1 MNYRGNSS
9 QERFVLDI
17 TDYKKN
23 GYYVEL
29 GAFHSQQGSN
39 TFYLEKDYDWHGV
52 SFEITEERK
61 NEFNSNRKNPCMGDA
76 LKFDYRSYFQMN
88 HFPKQIDYLQIDI
101 DHGYN
106 GSMRPFDTHT
116 SLHGLISIPLT
127 EYRFTTITFERDS
140 NMYWKNT
147 VIRDIQREILDSF
160 GYTLIARE
168 IHEDFWVDPTVVK
181 PDHFRKFLRWNT
193 L

>member
-1 MNYRGNSS
+1 MNYRGSSS

-17 TDYKKN
+17 TNYKKN

-39 TFYLEKDYDWHGV
+39 TYYLEKDYDWSGV

-61 NEFNSNRKNPCMGDA
+61 SEFILNRRNPCMGDA
-76 LKFDYRSYFQMN
+76 LKFDYRAYFEMN

-101 DHGYN
+101 DQGYDP
-106 GSMRPFDTHT
+106 SMRPFDPYT

-127 EYRFTTITFERDS
+127 EYRFTVITFEHDS

-147 VIRDIQREILDSF
+147 TIRDIQREILDSF

-168 IHEDFWVDPTVVK
+168 IHEDFWVDPTVISS
-181 PDHFRKFLRWNT
+181 DHFRKFLRWHT